1 MELRQLRYFLAVAQ
15 ELHFGRAAERAHI
28 AQSPLSRQI
37 KQLEDALGVTLF
49 KRTKH
54 RVELTSAG
62 RALIPDAKAILAATE
77 QARRSVVRAEAGM
90 VGQLTIGYTNTAVYT
105 ALPKILVEYRRQ
117 YPGVEL
123 ILRDGL
129 LTPMQLQALRD
140 KQLDLGF
147 LRPPVEG
154 AEIGLL
160 TIARERL
167 VVALPDRHP
176 LAGETRI
183 SLKDLAAEE
192 FIVFSRNLYSSLPT
206 LVLRLCQDAGFQPKI
221 AQEVGDTPTMI
232 MLVSHGLGVALVPAS
247 SRHLRLKGVVFRN
260 LAGGGPPLEIALA
273 WNRDIESSIRDGFV
287 SVAKAVLEDGGEMMG
302 GRTLE

>member
-49 KRTKH
+49 RRTKH
-54 RVELTSAG
+54 RVELTGAG
-62 RALIPDAKAILAATE
+62 HALIPEAKAILAATE

-90 VGQLTIGYTNTAVYT
+90 VGQLRIGYTNTAIYT

-123 ILRDGL
+123 VLRDGI
-129 LTPMQLQALRD
+129 LTPTQLQSLRD

-160 TIARERL
+160 PIARERL
-167 VVALPDRHP
+167 IVALPDNHP
-176 LAGETRI
+176 LAGRTRI
-183 SLKDLAAEE
+183 DMKDLAAEH
-192 FIVFSRNLYSSLPT
+192 FIVFSRTLYSALSNLI
-206 LVLRLCQDAGFQPKI
+206 LRMCQDAGFQPRI
-221 AQEVGDTPTMI
+221 AQEVGDIPTMI
-232 MLVSHGLGVALVPAS
+232 MLVSYGMGVSLVPSS
-247 SRHLRLKGVVFRN
+247 SRNMRVKGVVFRN
-260 LAGGGPPLEIALA
+260 IAGGGPQLEIALA
-273 WNRDIESSIRDGFV
+273 WNQGIASPIRDGFV
-287 SVAKAVLEDGGEMMG
+287 NVARSVLADIGE
-302 GRTLE
+302 LI